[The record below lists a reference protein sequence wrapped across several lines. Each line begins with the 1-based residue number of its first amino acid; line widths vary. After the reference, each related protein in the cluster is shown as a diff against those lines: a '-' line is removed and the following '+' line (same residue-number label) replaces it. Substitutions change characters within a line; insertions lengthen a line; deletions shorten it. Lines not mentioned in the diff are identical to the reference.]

1 MENQSGERRVCKSN
15 QDGAPNPDFEELFRL
30 ASELAIAKNPQRWFN
45 LSAVR
50 EDESGEEQPVM
61 DASEIERLEVV
72 EEIER
77 QLEKAMVEKGESFSA
92 FVEFIEEMDW
102 GELEAF
108 LEFVEKELDLDDE
121 WFSVE
126 EAAKHE

>member
-1 MENQSGERRVCKSN
+1 MENQSGERRVYKSDK
-15 QDGAPNPDFEELFRL
+15 DGEPNPDFEELFRL

-50 EDESGEEQPVM
+50 EDESGVEQSVM
-61 DASEIERLEVV
+61 DASEVERLEVV

-77 QLEKAMVEKGESFSA
+77 RLEEAMAEKGESFSA
-92 FVEFIEEMDW
+92 FVEFIEGLDFK
-102 GELEAF
+102 ELEAF
-108 LEFVEKELDLDDE
+108 LEFVENELNLE
-121 WFSVE
+121 GFSAE